1 MEEIKN
7 VLLDAMDNNTEIKTI
22 GDLLF
27 KLGCL
32 MRKKDIEEE
41 KSKVKSADK
50 VVASLK
56 AKAKEK
62 KDTAVAKALNKGMV
76 SWLTSHGSS
85 KKRYA
90 VTSSKKCDGKG
101 YDTGYEAGGL
111 VKGLKAIGGAV
122 AGVAGVVAGAACMW
136 DEMNGGT
143 RCSIEG
149 TKVDTKINSAT
160 KKEKRKK
167 TKVREEMPAYLLNA
181 ITNEKPVHPV
191 YGKLRY

>member
-7 VLLDAMDNNTEIKTI
+7 VLLDAMEHNTKVAI

-41 KSKVKSADK
+41 KSKVKSADE

-56 AKAKEK
+56 AKAKK
-62 KDTAVAKALNKGMV
+62 YQDSPVAKALNKGMV
-76 SWLTSHGSS
+76 SWLTSHGDS
-85 KKRYA
+85 KRRYLK
-90 VTSSKKCDGKG
+90 TSSKKCDGKG
-101 YDTGYEAGGL
+101 YGTGYEAGGL

-122 AGVAGVVAGAACMW
+122 AGVAGVVAGAACVFG
-136 DEMNGGT
+136 ELNGGT

-149 TKVDTKINSAT
+149 TEVDTKINSAK

-167 TKVREEMPAYLLNA
+167 TKLREEMPAYLLNA